1 VAPREIRVSIVAN
14 FARDPDGGALLR
26 QYGEG
31 ARALR
36 DLYVQMQC
44 YCKLEGTDGFVPEG
58 EIGVLA
64 FPSSPTVA
72 ARDIGR
78 LVDAKMVERGIGGYL
93 VPAYLDGNSGRP
105 ATPGGQRQ
113 AEGARRANHERWHR
127 KRGEHDPECQYCT
140 GTDQFTDQST
150 DNELIGSHQSTGQFT
165 DTGTD
170 QFTDPEATTDNFSDE
185 AVLFQGGTPPIVP
198 PKDQPAE
205 AEDDPRFT
213 EFWAVY
219 PLKRG
224 KPRAR
229 KAWRAAMRRRH
240 DPDLIIKAAREY
252 RDDPK
257 RKPDFT
263 AHAST
268 WLNDERYNDE
278 HAPAGGPLGYPTSPW
293 EN

>member
-1 VAPREIRVSIVAN
+1 
-14 FARDPDGGALLR
+14 
-26 QYGEG
+26 
-31 ARALR
+31 
-36 DLYVQMQC
+36 M
-44 YCKLEGTDGFVPEG
+44 
-58 EIGVLA
+58 
-64 FPSSPTVA
+64 
-72 ARDIGR
+72 
-78 LVDAKMVERGIGGYL
+78 
-93 VPAYLDGNSGRP
+93 VPAYLSTNRP
-105 ATPGGQRQ
+105 DATAEAERK
-113 AEGARRANHERWHR
+113 AEGARKANHERWHR
-127 KRGEHDPECQYCT
+127 RRGEYDPQCQYCL

-150 DNELIGSHQSTGQFT
+150 DQFT
-165 DTGTD
+165 DAELISTDQFTESDTD
-170 QFTDPEATTDNFSDE
+170 QFTDPEAIRADSGDE

-198 PKDQPAE
+198 PKDQLAE

-229 KAWRAAMRRRH
+229 KAWRAAMKRRH
-240 DPDLIIKAAREY
+240 DPELIIKAAAAY

-263 AHAST
+263 AHPST

-278 HAPAGGPLGYPTSPW
+278 HNTPDGALGYPTSPW

>member
-14 FARDPDGGALLR
+14 FARGSAADLR
-26 QYGEG
+26 QYGES
-31 ARALR
+31 ARATR

-44 YCKLEGTDGFVPEG
+44 HCKLEGTEGFVPES

-64 FPSSPTVA
+64 YPSPPRVV
-72 ARDIGR
+72 ARDIAR
-78 LVDAKMVERGIGGYL
+78 LLDAGLIERGVGGYV
-93 VPAYLDGNSGRP
+93 VPAYLEGN
-105 ATPGGQRQ
+105 TPQPKTAEGERK

-127 KRGEHDPECQYCT
+127 RRGETDPKCQYCD

-150 DNELIGSHQSTGQFT
+150 DDELISSHQSTDQF
-165 DTGTD
+165 TD
-170 QFTDPEATTDNFSDE
+170 QFTDPEAITDDPANP

-229 KAWRAAMRRRH
+229 KAWRAAMKRRH

-252 RDDPK
+252 RDDPR

-263 AHAST
+263 AHPST

-278 HAPAGGPLGYPTSPW
+278 RGPAGAALSYPTSPW